1 MCSSCTHGLYKDKSN
16 AYHICTDEYKKGRM
30 TLDMH
35 RGQSVAIGYMKSTYR
50 PVTSSVLQVSI
61 LCPNLFNICIKD
73 LQSVEEFIISKFA
86 DDTNLGEMADTPQ
99 DSAANWRDLDSGEM
113 G

>member
-1 MCSSCTHGLYKDKSN
+1 M
-16 AYHICTDEYKKGRM
+16 
-30 TLDMH
+30 
-35 RGQSVAIGYMKSTYR
+35 
-50 PVTSSVLQVSI
+50 SI

-73 LQSVEEFIISKFA
+73 LQSVEEFIISKSA